1 MYLCDTESISGIN
14 SSRLFRLMPIS
25 LLLGAS
31 ETDVVSSCRNVRGVG
46 LLLKATTSAVRRL
59 RVDRMAL
66 FEAL

>member
-1 MYLCDTESISGIN
+1 
-14 SSRLFRLMPIS
+14 MPIS

-46 LLLKATTSAVRRL
+46 LLLKTTTSAVRRL